1 MSNAVKKILY
11 FFLSFL
17 WVIGAV
23 GSLGYI
29 LWMKEWVIA
38 IGLVI
43 VIVPSVPKIKEW
55 VKFVLS
61 NEELEDLGGIN
72 PYRLSFWCACIV
84 FCR

>member
-1 MSNAVKKILY
+1 MSNEVKKILY
-11 FFLSFL
+11 FFLSSL
-17 WVIGAV
+17 WVVGAI

-55 VKFVLS
+55 IKFILS
-61 NEELEDLGGIN
+61 NE
-72 PYRLSFWCACIV
+72 
-84 FCR
+84 

>member
-1 MSNAVKKILY
+1 MSNEVKKILY

-43 VIVPSVPKIKEW
+43 VVVPSVPKIKEW
-55 VKFVLS
+55 VKFILG
-61 NEELEDLGGIN
+61 NE
-72 PYRLSFWCACIV
+72 
-84 FCR
+84 

>member
-1 MSNAVKKILY
+1 MSNKIKKILY

-29 LWMKEWVIA
+29 LWMKEWVVA

-43 VIVPSVPKIKEW
+43 VVVPSVPKIKEW
-55 VKFVLS
+55 VKFILS
-61 NEELEDLGGIN
+61 NE
-72 PYRLSFWCACIV
+72 
-84 FCR
+84 

>member
-43 VIVPSVPKIKEW
+43 VVVPSVPKIQEW
-55 VKFVLS
+55 IKFILS
-61 NEELEDLGGIN
+61 DE
-72 PYRLSFWCACIV
+72 
-84 FCR
+84 

>member
-1 MSNAVKKILY
+1 MSNEVKKILY
-11 FFLSFL
+11 FFLSCL

-29 LWMKEWVIA
+29 LWMKEWVVA

-55 VKFVLS
+55 IKFILS
-61 NEELEDLGGIN
+61 NE
-72 PYRLSFWCACIV
+72 
-84 FCR
+84 

>member
-1 MSNAVKKILY
+1 MSNVVKKILY

-29 LWMKEWVIA
+29 LWMKEWVVA

-55 VKFVLS
+55 VKFILS
-61 NEELEDLGGIN
+61 NE
-72 PYRLSFWCACIV
+72 
-84 FCR
+84 

>member
-55 VKFVLS
+55 ARFILS
-61 NEELEDLGGIN
+61 NE
-72 PYRLSFWCACIV
+72 
-84 FCR
+84 

>member
-17 WVIGAV
+17 WVIGAI

-29 LWMKEWVIA
+29 LWMKEWVVA

-55 VKFVLS
+55 LKFILS
-61 NEELEDLGGIN
+61 NE
-72 PYRLSFWCACIV
+72 
-84 FCR
+84 

>member
-17 WVIGAV
+17 WIIGAV

-29 LWMKEWVIA
+29 LWMKEWVVA

-55 VKFVLS
+55 VKFILS
-61 NEELEDLGGIN
+61 NE
-72 PYRLSFWCACIV
+72 
-84 FCR
+84 

>member
-1 MSNAVKKILY
+1 MNNEVKKILY

-17 WVIGAV
+17 WVVGAI

-55 VKFVLS
+55 IKFILS
-61 NEELEDLGGIN
+61 DE
-72 PYRLSFWCACIV
+72 
-84 FCR
+84 

>member
-29 LWMKEWVIA
+29 LWMKEWVVA

-43 VIVPSVPKIKEW
+43 VIVPSIPKIKEW
-55 VKFVLS
+55 VKFILS
-61 NEELEDLGGIN
+61 NE
-72 PYRLSFWCACIV
+72 
-84 FCR
+84 

>member
-1 MSNAVKKILY
+1 MSNEVKKILY

-29 LWMKEWVIA
+29 LWIKEWVIA

-43 VIVPSVPKIKEW
+43 VVVPSVPKIKEW
-55 VKFVLS
+55 VKFILS
-61 NEELEDLGGIN
+61 NE
-72 PYRLSFWCACIV
+72 
-84 FCR
+84 

>member
-29 LWMKEWVIA
+29 LWMKEWVVA

-43 VIVPSVPKIKEW
+43 VVVPSIPKIKEW
-55 VKFVLS
+55 VKFILS
-61 NEELEDLGGIN
+61 NE
-72 PYRLSFWCACIV
+72 
-84 FCR
+84 

>member
-1 MSNAVKKILY
+1 MSNEVKKILY

-38 IGLVI
+38 IGLV
-43 VIVPSVPKIKEW
+43 VVVVPSVPKIKEW
-55 VKFVLS
+55 VKFILS
-61 NEELEDLGGIN
+61 NE
-72 PYRLSFWCACIV
+72 
-84 FCR
+84 

>member
-17 WVIGAV
+17 WVVGAI

-38 IGLVI
+38 IGLFI

-55 VKFVLS
+55 IKFILS
-61 NEELEDLGGIN
+61 NE
-72 PYRLSFWCACIV
+72 
-84 FCR
+84 

>member
-1 MSNAVKKILY
+1 MSNEVKKILY

-17 WVIGAV
+17 WVVGAI

-55 VKFVLS
+55 IKFIS
-61 NEELEDLGGIN
+61 GNE
-72 PYRLSFWCACIV
+72 
-84 FCR
+84 

>member
-1 MSNAVKKILY
+1 MSNEVKKILY

-17 WVIGAV
+17 WVVGAI

-29 LWMKEWVIA
+29 LWMKEWMIA

-55 VKFVLS
+55 VKFILS
-61 NEELEDLGGIN
+61 NE
-72 PYRLSFWCACIV
+72 
-84 FCR
+84 

>member
-17 WVIGAV
+17 WVVGAI

-29 LWMKEWVIA
+29 LWMKEWVVA

-55 VKFVLS
+55 IKFIIS
-61 NEELEDLGGIN
+61 NE
-72 PYRLSFWCACIV
+72 
-84 FCR
+84 

>member
-29 LWMKEWVIA
+29 HWMKEWVVA

-43 VIVPSVPKIKEW
+43 VIVPSVPKSKEW
-55 VKFVLS
+55 VKFILS
-61 NEELEDLGGIN
+61 NE
-72 PYRLSFWCACIV
+72 
-84 FCR
+84 

>member
-43 VIVPSVPKIKEW
+43 VVVPSVPKIKEW
-55 VKFVLS
+55 VKFILS
-61 NEELEDLGGIN
+61 DE
-72 PYRLSFWCACIV
+72 
-84 FCR
+84 

>member
-1 MSNAVKKILY
+1 MRSEVKKILY

-17 WVIGAV
+17 WVVGAI

-55 VKFVLS
+55 IKFILS
-61 NEELEDLGGIN
+61 DE
-72 PYRLSFWCACIV
+72 
-84 FCR
+84 

>member
-1 MSNAVKKILY
+1 MSNEVKKILY

-17 WVIGAV
+17 WVVGAI

-43 VIVPSVPKIKEW
+43 VIVPSIPKIKEW
-55 VKFVLS
+55 VKFILS
-61 NEELEDLGGIN
+61 NE
-72 PYRLSFWCACIV
+72 
-84 FCR
+84 

>member
-11 FFLSFL
+11 FLLSFL

-29 LWMKEWVIA
+29 LWMKEWVVA

-55 VKFVLS
+55 VKFILS
-61 NEELEDLGGIN
+61 NE
-72 PYRLSFWCACIV
+72 
-84 FCR
+84 

>member
-55 VKFVLS
+55 IKFILS
-61 NEELEDLGGIN
+61 NE
-72 PYRLSFWCACIV
+72 
-84 FCR
+84 

>member
-17 WVIGAV
+17 WVVGAI

-29 LWMKEWVIA
+29 LWMKEWVVA

-43 VIVPSVPKIKEW
+43 VVVPSVPKIKEW
-55 VKFVLS
+55 VKFILG
-61 NEELEDLGGIN
+61 NE
-72 PYRLSFWCACIV
+72 
-84 FCR
+84 

>member
-1 MSNAVKKILY
+1 MSNKVKKILY

-29 LWMKEWVIA
+29 LWMKEWVVA

-43 VIVPSVPKIKEW
+43 VVVPSVPKIKEW
-55 VKFVLS
+55 VKFILS
-61 NEELEDLGGIN
+61 DE
-72 PYRLSFWCACIV
+72 
-84 FCR
+84 

>member
-29 LWMKEWVIA
+29 LWMKEWVVA

-43 VIVPSVPKIKEW
+43 VVVPSVPKIKEW
-55 VKFVLS
+55 AKFILS
-61 NEELEDLGGIN
+61 NE
-72 PYRLSFWCACIV
+72 
-84 FCR
+84 

>member
-1 MSNAVKKILY
+1 MSNEVKKSLY
-11 FFLSFL
+11 FFFSFL
-17 WVIGAV
+17 WVVGAI

-55 VKFVLS
+55 IKFILS
-61 NEELEDLGGIN
+61 NE
-72 PYRLSFWCACIV
+72 
-84 FCR
+84 

>member
-1 MSNAVKKILY
+1 MSNEVKKILY

-17 WVIGAV
+17 WVVGAI

-29 LWMKEWVIA
+29 LWMKEGVKA

-55 VKFVLS
+55 IKFILS
-61 NEELEDLGGIN
+61 NE
-72 PYRLSFWCACIV
+72 
-84 FCR
+84 

>member
-17 WVIGAV
+17 WVVGAI

-55 VKFVLS
+55 IKFILS
-61 NEELEDLGGIN
+61 DE
-72 PYRLSFWCACIV
+72 
-84 FCR
+84 

>member
-1 MSNAVKKILY
+1 MSNEVKKILY

-17 WVIGAV
+17 WVVGAI

-38 IGLVI
+38 LGLVI

-55 VKFVLS
+55 IKFILA
-61 NEELEDLGGIN
+61 NE
-72 PYRLSFWCACIV
+72 
-84 FCR
+84 

>member
-1 MSNAVKKILY
+1 MSNEVKKILY

-55 VKFVLS
+55 IKLILS
-61 NEELEDLGGIN
+61 DE
-72 PYRLSFWCACIV
+72 
-84 FCR
+84 

>member
-11 FFLSFL
+11 FLLSFL

-29 LWMKEWVIA
+29 LWMKEWVVA

-43 VIVPSVPKIKEW
+43 VVVPSVPKIKEW
-55 VKFVLS
+55 VKFILS
-61 NEELEDLGGIN
+61 NE
-72 PYRLSFWCACIV
+72 
-84 FCR
+84 

>member
-1 MSNAVKKILY
+1 MSNSVKKILY

-29 LWMKEWVIA
+29 LWMKEWVVA

-43 VIVPSVPKIKEW
+43 VVVPSVPKIKEW
-55 VKFVLS
+55 IKFILS
-61 NEELEDLGGIN
+61 NE
-72 PYRLSFWCACIV
+72 
-84 FCR
+84 

>member
-29 LWMKEWVIA
+29 LWMKEWVVA

-55 VKFVLS
+55 IKFILS
-61 NEELEDLGGIN
+61 DE
-72 PYRLSFWCACIV
+72 
-84 FCR
+84 

>member
-1 MSNAVKKILY
+1 MSNEVKKILY

-29 LWMKEWVIA
+29 LWMKEGVIA

-43 VIVPSVPKIKEW
+43 VVVPSVPKIKEW
-55 VKFVLS
+55 VKFILS
-61 NEELEDLGGIN
+61 NE
-72 PYRLSFWCACIV
+72 
-84 FCR
+84 